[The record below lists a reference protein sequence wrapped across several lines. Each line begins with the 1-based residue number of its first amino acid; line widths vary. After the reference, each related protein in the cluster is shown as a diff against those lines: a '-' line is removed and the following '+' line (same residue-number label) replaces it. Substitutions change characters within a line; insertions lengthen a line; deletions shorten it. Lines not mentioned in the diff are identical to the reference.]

1 MDRGTANPLGLGLVL
16 IGSVVMAVAAFLPL
30 DDVAGQGQVRE
41 NSLIQHG
48 GWMLILTAV
57 LIAAGTFRA
66 LQRKGYYWLL
76 PFGFCLYAVYR
87 IFDWGIDKDLRTLY
101 PVKQDG
107 SLDTSTSGTLVPLGI
122 AVYVAGAGVALA
134 LFGLLV
140 LRQIGS
146 DSATD
151 AAPQNQS
158 NAPLPNQTKKCPDCA
173 ETVLR
178 DAKVCKHCNYRFAA
192 KNIRCANCQH
202 VWPVLVDLTK
212 FKCENCGTTLERK
225 AGATDG

>member
-1 MDRGTANPLGLGLVL
+1 
-16 IGSVVMAVAAFLPL
+16 MAVAAFLPL

-57 LIAAGTFRA
+57 VIAAARFRA
-66 LQRKGYYWLL
+66 FQRKGYYWLL
-76 PFGFCLYAVYR
+76 PFGFCLYAAYR
-87 IFDWGIDKDLRTLY
+87 IFDWGTDKDLRTLY

-107 SLDTSTSGTLVPLGI
+107 SLDTSTSGTLMPLGI

-134 LFGLLV
+134 LFRPLL

-151 AAPQNQS
+151 AAPPQIRS
-158 NAPLPNQTKKCPDCA
+158 NAPLPNRNKKCPDCT
-173 ETVLR
+173 ETVLY
-178 DAKVCKHCNYRFAA
+178 DAKVCKHCSYRFPT
-192 KNIRCANCQH
+192 KNVRCHNGQH
-202 VWPVLVDLTK
+202 VWPVLADLTK
-212 FKCENCGTTLERK
+212 FKCEECGTTLQRK
-225 AGATDG
+225 VGAQGG

>member
-1 MDRGTANPLGLGLVL
+1 
-16 IGSVVMAVAAFLPL
+16 MAVAAFLPL

-48 GWMLILTAV
+48 GWMLIVSAV

-87 IFDWGIDKDLRTLY
+87 IFDWGADKDLRTLY
-101 PVKQDG
+101 PVKTDG

-146 DSATD
+146 DSAT
-151 AAPQNQS
+151 AATPPQLEN
-158 NAPLPNQTKKCPDCA
+158 KKCPDCA

-178 DAKVCKHCNYRFAA
+178 DAKVCKHCSHRFAS
-192 KNIRCANCQH
+192 KNVQCNKCQH

-212 FKCENCGTTLERK
+212 FKCENCGTTLRRK
-225 AGATDG
+225 VGAKDG